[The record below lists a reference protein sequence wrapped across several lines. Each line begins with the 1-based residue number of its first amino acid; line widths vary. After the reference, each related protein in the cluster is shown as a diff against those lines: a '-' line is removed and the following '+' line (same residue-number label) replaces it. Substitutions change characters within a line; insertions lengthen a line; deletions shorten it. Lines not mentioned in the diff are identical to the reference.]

1 MDIESFLNETDN
13 MKIEGNVIYYK
24 DNSVVK
30 CSDVARLYHIIH
42 YKIQLNNYIKKMVEK
57 INNNEKKLKN
67 IENYCMTMGIIFII
81 NEVLSLF
88 F

>member
-1 MDIESFLNETDN
+1 MEIESFLNETDN
-13 MKIEGNVIYYK
+13 MKIEGNIIYYK
-24 DNSVVK
+24 DNSV
-30 CSDVARLYHIIH
+30 ARLYDIIH

-67 IENYCMTMGIIFII
+67 IEKYFMTLGIIFII
-81 NEVLSLF
+81 NEVLSVF